1 MKRKMMIQRTIKNLV
16 IMDTFVMILLIIY
29 VVLFLLALAIYRE
42 LKDGWMG

>member
-1 MKRKMMIQRTIKNLV
+1 
-16 IMDTFVMILLIIY
+16 MDTFVMILLIIY